1 MPVKNTREGI
11 RDGVILGVPTRSL
24 ATAAGGLVGIAAA
37 FGRPPGGGGGGGPE
51 PLKPGM
57 GGGGGGGGGGPGIVL
72 YSDLLLHNFLDAETG
87 ESWSARELREVIRCS
102 SYI

>member
-1 MPVKNTREGI
+1 M
-11 RDGVILGVPTRSL
+11 
-24 ATAAGGLVGIAAA
+24 ATTARGLVGIAAA

-51 PLKPGM
+51 PLKPGI

-72 YSDLLLHNFLDAETG
+72 YYSELVLHKFLDAETG
-87 ESWSARELREVIRCS
+87 ESWGARELREVIGCS